1 MTARQVCGASWRKA
15 AHQITDRAKR
25 YRANAPEC
33 CPPPPRRCALCRSR
47 RFVVVD
53 HIDGDESNGS
63 PDNLRWLCK
72 SCNTKLGLAMARA
85 GIGRRTRQR
94 NPGARTLAQ
103 YTEAVVQHTRGRH
116 DAGGEIIHSTPK
128 ETRQKFAA
136 EIWRRRR
143 ARGTDRQT
151 PF

>member
-1 MTARQVCGASWRKA
+1 MPRPAWGARWRKA

-33 CPPPPRRCALCRSR
+33 CPPPPRRCELCRSR

-53 HIDGDESNGS
+53 HIDGDESNGA
-63 PDNLRWLCK
+63 PYNLRWLCK

-85 GIGRRTRQR
+85 GIGKRTRQC

-103 YTEAVVQHTRGRH
+103 YTEAVLQHTRGQY
-116 DAGGEIIHSTPK
+116 DAGGEIIHDTPE
-128 ETRQKFAA
+128 ETRRQFAA
-136 EIWRRRR
+136 EIWQRRR